1 LVTQFY
7 VLGLGRIIELNRNPV
22 TNQRI
27 QRPMSMNDLHRTITL
42 DQQDNNLGT
51 RQLIIG
57 IEFLIC
63 VLSA

>member
-1 LVTQFY
+1 MRPD
-7 VLGLGRIIELNRNPV
+7 LGDPVQAGMTRLGRIIELNRNPV

-51 RQLIIG
+51 RQLII
-57 IEFLIC
+57 
-63 VLSA
+63 